1 MLLSHLLVEGRWG
14 GVEGCAWVC
23 LLLLCSSA
31 SLPTHAMPRAS
42 PGSSCWDG
50 LPLLLVEVSTINSLI
65 LPLAW
70 VEGGKGDSQEIRV
83 PCLLQVHTHGPWPRL
98 LAPRPAPLPKGGV
111 SELRACAG
119 SLGGQGLGF
128 AGGTSKEKAQDTI
141 WGSGNPMSDLGPLD
155 LLHEKRQPE
164 LVSRALSG
172 TLWTL
177 KSSTSCVFLM
187 VFERL

>member
-1 MLLSHLLVEGRWG
+1 M
-14 GVEGCAWVC
+14 C

-31 SLPTHAMPRAS
+31 SLPTHAVPRAS
-42 PGSSCWDG
+42 PVSSCWDG

-128 AGGTSKEKAQDTI
+128 AGGLARKRPRTPSGVVGIPCLI
-141 WGSGNPMSDLGPLD
+141 WG
-155 LLHEKRQPE
+155 
-164 LVSRALSG
+164 
-172 TLWTL
+172 LWIFCMRRG
-177 KSSTSCVFLM
+177 SWSW
-187 VFERL
+187 